1 VSETQVS
8 SEGDFVLEFDRD
20 QPLLVFGGPYSNLA
34 ATHAVREHA
43 RSLGIVPPHVICTG
57 DVVAYCA
64 EPEETAAAVRD
75 WGCHVIQGNC
85 EQQLAVGAE
94 GCACNF
100 EDGSACATLAKGW
113 YPFANARVSQATRGW
128 MAGLPDTLVFHF
140 AGRTFRVV
148 HGGVAQVNRWVFASQ
163 RELMTEELTMGGAD
177 VVLAGHAGLPFIVR
191 AGEQT
196 WFNPG
201 VVGMPAND
209 GTPEVW
215 YGLIRAEADGIVL
228 STHRLAYDHH
238 AAAAAMRRFGHA
250 NGYARTLVT
259 GLWPSLDVLPPAER
273 AVTGHRHKPKSTRIP
288 SKALRGSETRMS
300 A

>member
-1 VSETQVS
+1 MLAFS
-8 SEGDFVLEFDRD
+8 SD

-34 ATHAVREHA
+34 ATLALQAEA
-43 RSLGIVPPHVICTG
+43 RRLAVPPERIICTG

-64 EPEETAAAVRD
+64 DPEETAMAVRE

-85 EQQLAVGAE
+85 EQQLAAGADD
-94 GCACNF
+94 CACNF
-100 EDGSACATLAKGW
+100 EAGSACATLAKGW
-113 YPFANARVSQATRGW
+113 YPFANARVTQVMRDW
-128 MAGLPDTLVFHF
+128 MGGLPATLVFRF
-140 AGRTFRVV
+140 AGRSFRVV
-148 HGGVAQVNRWVFASQ
+148 HGGVAQVNRWVFAS
-163 RELMTEELTMGGAD
+163 RRDVLAEEMALASAD
-177 VVLAGHAGLPFIVR
+177 VVLAGHTGLPFIAR
-191 AGEQT
+191 TGGRL

-201 VVGMPAND
+201 VIGMPAND

-215 YGLIRAEADGIVL
+215 YGLIRAETNAVVL

-259 GLWPSLDVLPPAER
+259 GVWPSLDILPPDER
-273 AVTGHRHKPKSTRIP
+273 AAMGRRIKPKS
-288 SKALRGSETRMS
+288 LRLAARAAQQARSQIS